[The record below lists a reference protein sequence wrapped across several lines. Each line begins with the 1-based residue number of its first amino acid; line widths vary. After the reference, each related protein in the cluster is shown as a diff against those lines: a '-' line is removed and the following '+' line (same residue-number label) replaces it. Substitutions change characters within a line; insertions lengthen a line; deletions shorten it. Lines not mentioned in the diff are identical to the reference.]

1 MVRSFLLSTAAVLAT
16 PAVAQ
21 TAPAPAPDPVEVTP
35 IDESGEDEEEA
46 IVITGQRERGAVI
59 GDIPPEN
66 QLSARDIRAYG
77 ASSITELL
85 ADLAPQ
91 TGSARGRGGG
101 QPVVLLNGRRI
112 SGFGE
117 IRDLPPEAI
126 FRIDILPEEVALK
139 YGYRADQR
147 VVNFVLRPRFRST
160 ATRLEGDVAT
170 EGGRIGGEFDVT
182 RLLLQENGRVSL
194 NAHVER
200 SSALTEAERDIRLA
214 DDTLVDDRR
223 FRTLVGAR
231 EQYRLGGTVNR
242 TILGDV
248 SATVDGRVERVT
260 GRSLFGADLTG
271 LDPLERNTTTD
282 SGRLGF
288 ALNGNR
294 DRWRWSADGG
304 YEVTRSLTRSDRDE
318 ELVEP
323 RDRARTLNR
332 FGEVTLVANGPLAE
346 LPAGRANVTLRL
358 SGDTRDLEG
367 EARRGLTETSTDLG
381 RDRVGAAVNVDL
393 PVAKRNGAL
402 SALGNL
408 SVNANAEVE
417 RLSHFGTLTTLGGG
431 LVWSPVQRLNLIAS
445 VTREEGAPGLTQL
458 GDPVLETPGTRIF
471 DFVTGQAVEVTA
483 ITGGNPELR
492 SDQRTI
498 WKLGGTWQPFEK
510 TDLDLRF
517 DYTRSRL
524 KDPVSTFPGPSEAI
538 EAAFPERFTRDASG
552 QLVRVDLRPVNFER
566 ADRDTLRW
574 GFNFQK
580 PLRSARP
587 TAAQIEQL
595 RARAGLPRREPR
607 SEGASSG
614 REGGAGAGQRRG
626 GGGGF
631 GRFGGGRQ
639 GGRLQLSVFHTVTL
653 KDEVRIRPGLPVL
666 DYLDGEAL
674 DGNGGRPRHQLELE
688 GGYFNNGLGARL
700 SANWRSGTEIEG
712 GENGNLRFS
721 PLTRV
726 NLRLFA
732 NLGERFNLVAKAP
745 WLRGAQVRF
754 GVDNIFDAK
763 PRVRGAGG
771 VTPLNYQSDLL
782 DPLGRTVSISIRKL
796 FLPPRLRQRP
806 AQQPG
811 S

>member
-1 MVRSFLLSTAAVLAT
+1 MVRPFLLSTAAVLAM
-16 PAVAQ
+16 PSLAQ
-21 TAPAPAPDPVEVTP
+21 TAPAPDPVEVASGDDSS
-35 IDESGEDEEEA
+35 DEEEEA

-91 TGSARGRGGG
+91 TGSTRGRGGG

-126 FRIDILPEEVALK
+126 FRVDILPEEVALK

-160 ATRLEGDVAT
+160 AARLEGEVAT
-170 EGGRIGGEFDVT
+170 EGGRLGGEVDVT

-200 SSALTEAERDIRLA
+200 SSALTEAERDVRLA
-214 DDTLVDDRR
+214 DDAPVDDRR

-231 EQYRLGGTVNR
+231 EQYRLAGTLNR
-242 TILGDV
+242 TIFGDV
-248 SATVDGRVERVT
+248 SATLDGRVERVT
-260 GRSLFGADLTG
+260 GRSLLGADLTG

-282 SGRLGF
+282 TGRLGF

-304 YEVTRSLTRSDRDE
+304 YEITRSLTRSDRSE
-318 ELVEP
+318 QPIAP

-332 FGEVTLVANGPLAE
+332 VGEVTLVANGPLAN

-358 SGDTRDLEG
+358 SGDTRDLESA
-367 EARRGLTETSTDLG
+367 ARRGLTETAGNLS

-393 PVAKRNGAL
+393 PVAKRNGTL

-417 RLSHFGTLTTLGGG
+417 RLSDVGALTTLGGG
-431 LVWSPVQRLNLIAS
+431 IVWSPVQRLNLIAS

-471 DFVTGQAVEVTA
+471 DFSAGQTVEVTA
-483 ITGGNPELR
+483 ITGGNPQLR
-492 SDQRTI
+492 SDQRTV
-498 WKLGGTWQPFEK
+498 WKLGGTWQPSEK

-524 KDPVSTFPGPSEAI
+524 ENPVSTFPGPSKAL
-538 EAAFPERFTRDASG
+538 EAAFPERFIRDSDG
-552 QLVRVDLRPVNFER
+552 NLLRVDLRPVNFDR

-574 GFNFQK
+574 GFNLQK

-595 RARAGLPRREPR
+595 RARAGLPPRRQRP
-607 SEGASSG
+607 EGAPPRGESG
-614 REGGAGAGQRRG
+614 AEAGQRR

-631 GRFGGGRQ
+631 GRFGGARQ
-639 GGRLQLSVFHTVTL
+639 GGRLRLSVYHTVTL
-653 KDEVRIRPGLPVL
+653 KDAVRIRPGLPVL

-674 DGNGGRPRHQLELE
+674 DGNGGRPRHQLEVE

-700 SANWRSGTEIEG
+700 SANWRSGTEIDVG
-712 GENGNLRFS
+712 DNGKLRFS

-726 NLRLFA
+726 NLRAFA
-732 NLGERFNLVAKAP
+732 NLGERFDLLAKAP
-745 WLRGAQVRF
+745 WLRGAQVRLS
-754 GVDNIFDAK
+754 VDNILDAK
-763 PRVRGAGG
+763 PRVRGPGG
-771 VTPLNYQSDLL
+771 TTPLRYQSDLL
-782 DPLGRTVSISIRKL
+782 DPLGRTVSISVRKL
-796 FLPPRLRQRP
+796 FLPARFRQRP
-806 AQQPG
+806 ALQPG